1 MEIQY
6 IKMPKCTFCH
16 KDCFA
21 YFRGGCAALK
31 DTKFENRHD
40 CPFLKDVRN
49 ALEARFML
57 EKEIIK
63 KEK

>member
-21 YFRGGCAALK
+21 YFRGVCG
-31 DTKFENRHD
+31 FERY
-40 CPFLKDVRN
+40 K
-49 ALEARFML
+49 
-57 EKEIIK
+57 I
-63 KEK
+63 